1 MANIYTRTGDN
12 GTTGL
17 VGGQRVSKSD
27 LRIELIGAIDELN
40 AALGIAVAL
49 LPKHNPVSNPIVA
62 VLVKLQ
68 SELFAFGAQAGTPHD
83 SAYAQDYITDDHVVQ
98 LEQQIDQMQSSL
110 PALRNFI
117 LPGGTAAAA
126 HIHLARTICRRAE
139 RIFVGW
145 TPENEA
151 YATLGRYLNRL
162 SDFLFV
168 MARYINHRELEET
181 IWSWGQS

>member
-1 MANIYTRTGDN
+1 MSKIYTRTGDK

-17 VGGQRVSKSD
+17 VGGQKSTKSD
-27 LRIELIGAIDELN
+27 LRIDLIGTIDELN
-40 AALGIAVAL
+40 AALGVAL
-49 LPKHNPVSNPIVA
+49 TFLKDPDNQSISTALIKI
-62 VLVKLQ
+62 Q
-68 SELFAFGAQAGTPHD
+68 SELFAVGAQVGTPHD
-83 SAYAQDYITDDHVVQ
+83 SPYYQDYITSDHVTQ

-117 LPGGTAAAA
+117 LPGGVAPAA

-145 TPENEA
+145 IPENEA

-168 MARYINHRELEET
+168 MARYINHKELEDET
-181 IWSWGQS
+181 IW